1 MSGVQDASNP
11 CQVIGRRWLRPITC
25 HLKPAQKEVQ
35 MTWRGKRVGALEG
48 SRAVGRVCSS
58 SQRCTY
64 AAGLFNVSTGSH
76 QKNAKYI
83 TNISTGTKS
92 PPRLH
97 LHLHQ
102 PFPPPSAY
110 WVVRVDRLTP
120 YVTSGSGANA
130 NANANA
136 NADASAS
143 VSRGHLGSTGVST
156 VNRFMY
162 SQAWLVV

>member
-1 MSGVQDASNP
+1 
-11 CQVIGRRWLRPITC
+11 
-25 HLKPAQKEVQ
+25 

-64 AAGLFNVSTGSH
+64 AAGLFNISTGSH
-76 QKNAKYI
+76 KKNNAKYI
-83 TNISTGTKS
+83 TNISTVTKS
-92 PPRLH
+92 PPRLHLHLH

-136 NADASAS
+136 DASAS